1 MANALPYGVEARR
14 ILEKAQYEGRDLT
27 PSEQGLLEGLGE
39 LAKSENAYL
48 DVKTLGRQLGP
59 PGSFLDPMSF
69 GGDGPGDRFIASEG
83 YKAGRDS
90 SSRPQQ
96 WTTGMVEVSHSSPL
110 EFKGTL
116 LETGAGGPGGG
127 LIPPAFQPGIVSK
140 LFEPLG
146 VADVFGSS
154 QTTASQ
160 MRYEVE
166 GTATSAAAGV
176 AEGGTK
182 PESTVAYSEVVEPV
196 KKIATV
202 LPISDEFLEDAP
214 SIQAYLN
221 ERLGLFVQIEEE
233 RRLLRGNGTNELIGL
248 FNRSGNQAIN
258 TYTKLGTD
266 DNAVALARVLANTRG
281 SANVMP
287 DTIVLHP
294 ANWLT
299 TRLMRDGTGGTIGQ
313 FYGGGPFTGA
323 YGASTPGAPNLFG
336 ESLWGV
342 RVVLS
347 TVVGSGTA
355 LVGNFAQSAHIWR
368 RGGEASNSHDTF
380 FVKDLTMLR
389 AEERLG
395 LGAFRPSAFTAVAG
409 LT

>member
-1 MANALPYGVEARR
+1 VP
-14 ILEKAQYEGRDLT
+14 
-27 PSEQGLLEGLGE
+27 
-39 LAKSENAYL
+39 
-48 DVKTLGRQLGP
+48 
-59 PGSFLDPMSF
+59 
-69 GGDGPGDRFIASEG
+69 
-83 YKAGRDS
+83 
-90 SSRPQQ
+90 
-96 WTTGMVEVSHSSPL
+96 
-110 EFKGTL
+110 
-116 LETGAGGPGGG
+116 GGPGGG

-313 FYGGGPFTGA
+313 FYGGGPLPARTE
-323 YGASTPGAPNLFG
+323 PL
-336 ESLWGV
+336 
-342 RVVLS
+342 
-347 TVVGSGTA
+347 
-355 LVGNFAQSAHIWR
+355 R
-368 RGGEASNSHDTF
+368 RGSQPVRRVPLGRPGGAQHGGW
-380 FVKDLTMLR
+380 VRHGVGRQLR
-389 AEERLG
+389 PVGPHLAQGRRG
-395 LGAFRPSAFTAVAG
+395 Q
-409 LT
+409 

>member
-1 MANALPYGVEARR
+1 MVNALPYGVEARR

-313 FYGGGPFTGA
+313 FYGGGPLPARTEPLRRGLPTCSESPS
-323 YGASTPGAPNLFG
+323 GASGWCSARWLGQARRWSATSPSRPTSGA
-336 ESLWGV
+336 
-342 RVVLS
+342 
-347 TVVGSGTA
+347 
-355 LVGNFAQSAHIWR
+355 
-368 RGGEASNSHDTF
+368 
-380 FVKDLTMLR
+380 
-389 AEERLG
+389 
-395 LGAFRPSAFTAVAG
+395 GAAYP
-409 LT
+409 